1 MSLGLKKATNKMAM
15 ARGAKF
21 MKVHNLPGWYNKN
34 ANLFGKT
41 KEKLSKENRAL
52 RYKLKQA
59 NATLAITRMA
69 AMAAGSKSKNAK
81 VTRAA
86 SLFKLGRAKGAL
98 RNANA
103 KLAIASMSSLVAN
116 SKKPNSNVKRAAALF
131 KIALS
136 PNGIKR
142 SNALLKEAF
151 LPKGIKRSNA
161 LLKEAFLPKGIKRS
175 NALLKE
181 AFLPGP
187 VKRSNALLNVTLSPG
202 PIKRSNSI
210 LKESSPRWNKPRQ
223 PSVRTYNKSNLKKN
237 FKSSIGPNANGF
249 GWAKIENSFYPLVGT
264 KKKGGGYVI
273 NKFGKMSPAKY
284 NSVVKGFLV
293 W

>member
-116 SKKPNSNVKRAAALF
+116 SKKTNSNVKRAAALF

-136 PNGIKR
+136 P
-142 SNALLKEAF
+142 
-151 LPKGIKRSNA
+151 PGIKRSNA

-284 NSVVKGFLV
+284 NSVVKGILV